1 MEIDRQK
8 ILDEI
13 KQEYGLIERDQDE
26 FTGRELADAFNVQV
40 SNLQQF
46 FDCNDDI
53 KYTRRKALV
62 DGRRQYVYRI
72 ERIKN
77 GTQ

>member
-26 FTGRELADAFNVQV
+26 FTAKELADAFGIQT
-40 SNLQQF
+40 SALMQF
-46 FDCNDDI
+46 FDGNDDI
-53 KYTRRKALV
+53 EYTRRKAIA

-72 ERIKN
+72 ERKK
-77 GTQ
+77 